1 MGVFFIG
8 LDANHR
14 LVPVA
19 DTFEE
24 FGKMTIA
31 DLKRKIHERIPE
43 VETKRM
49 RLLFAGKQLEETR
62 NGDIMTL
69 ADYYLKKDSTIQL
82 VLRLPCGISFS
93 TLKF

>member
-1 MGVFFIG
+1 M
-8 LDANHR
+8 

-43 VETKRM
+43 VEPEGM
-49 RLLFAGKQLEETR
+49 RLIFAGKQLEETR
-62 NGDIMTL
+62 NDDIMTL
-69 ADYYLKKDSTIQL
+69 ADYNLQKNSTIQL
-82 VLRLPCGISFS
+82 VVRLPGGISFS

>member
-1 MGVFFIG
+1 M
-8 LDANHR
+8 

-31 DLKRKIHERIPE
+31 DLKSKIHERIPE
-43 VETKRM
+43 VETERM

-69 ADYYLKKDSTIQL
+69 ADYNLQKNSTIQL
-82 VLRLPCGISFS
+82 VVRLPGGISFS